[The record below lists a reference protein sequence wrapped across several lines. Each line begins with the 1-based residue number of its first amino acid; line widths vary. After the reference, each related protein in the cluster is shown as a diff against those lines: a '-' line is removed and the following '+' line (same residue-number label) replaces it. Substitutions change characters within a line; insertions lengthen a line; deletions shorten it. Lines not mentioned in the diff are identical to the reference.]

1 MQVQNLLKFPSVLLR
16 VRAQIGI
23 AQKAASLALGLNQA
37 HFCGVEKGRRPPLDD
52 EKIGRLRSE
61 FHISEEALDDLKWA
75 ARHDRY
81 LRALYEATA
90 TGEEARLM
98 SSVLSASRLLDTS
111 QREGLCDYL
120 SSLQISAE
128 QMRGLSARPS
138 RPSTMGR
145 SVTMT

>member
-1 MQVQNLLKFPSVLLR
+1 MQVQNLLKFPSLLLR
-16 VRAQIGI
+16 VRAQIGV
-23 AQKAASLALGLNQA
+23 AQKAASVALGLNQA
-37 HFCGVEKGRRPPLDD
+37 QLCGVEKGRRPPLDD

-61 FHISEEALDDLKWA
+61 FHISEEDLADLKWA

-120 SSLQISAE
+120 SSLQVSAE
-128 QMRGLSARPS
+128 QMRGLSLRPS
-138 RPSTMGR
+138 SPSTKGR
-145 SVTMT
+145 RAAMT